1 MKKKHCNP
9 RWASEEK
16 DREYTISL
24 VQIHPKRGKKIEH
37 GVEERTLEMD
47 KWEEGI
53 HNEEGKDELTL
64 LAAVDGVNAVKPIVF
79 SVLSTDQMQ

>member
-1 MKKKHCNP
+1 M
-9 RWASEEK
+9 
-16 DREYTISL
+16 
-24 VQIHPKRGKKIEH
+24 GF
-37 GVEERTLEMD
+37 LEMD

-79 SVLSTDQMQ
+79 SVLSTDQRQWKP